1 MAWQARLS
9 AAVFAAD
16 EKVVATFEFFDD
28 VNPTTIFARRAFTF
42 DPSWTN
48 TDMQNAVRSVGAQF
62 RTANL
67 RATALATA
75 FPVGTLI
82 AIP

>member
-16 EKVVATFEFFDD
+16 DKVVATFEYFDD

-42 DPSWTN
+42 DPSWT
-48 TDMQNAVRSVGAQF
+48 TADMQKAVQTTGSQF
-62 RTANL
+62 RTANQ
-67 RATALATA
+67 RAATIAGA